1 MSIASE
7 ELLGSAPTD
16 ALCVVVDL
24 YVKTDAVE
32 QICNRPWMSRV
43 ILFCQTLWRNAKM
56 DFFGYLIKEGMIF

>member
-32 QICNRPWMSRV
+32 QICNRPWMSRI
-43 ILFCQTLWRNAKM
+43 ILFYVRRY
-56 DFFGYLIKEGMIF
+56 GGMQKWIFWLPY